1 MHAVDLSYLSFYKT
15 SIFNFSCV
23 YGYITCLFQNNKK
36 GFLPPFPCVCLISC
50 TSVNLELHLS
60 RIIYTLHAIN
70 NLQVFICLNIVHI
83 LEIFSKHILARV
95 VVDKHA
101 QNTIV
106 FQVYYA

>member
-15 SIFNFSCV
+15 SIVNFSCV

-50 TSVNLELHLS
+50 TSINLKLHLS
-60 RIIYTLHAIN
+60 RIIYTLHAID
-70 NLQVFICLNIVHI
+70 NLQVFICLIIVNI
-83 LEIFSKHILARV
+83 LKHILARV